1 MFNNVTEITNL
12 IIDNK
17 VTDGNIVLDMTM
29 GNGNDTLYLAKKV
42 GEKGRVYAFDIQGE
56 AIKNTK
62 KLIDENG
69 INNAVLINDSHEN
82 VLNYVSDKVD
92 FAVYNLGY
100 LPGGDKSIVTESSS
114 TVKSIKDVLTVLNND
129 GLIVICAYVGHEG
142 GMEEY
147 KDILSFVSSLN
158 KKNFNVTN
166 LEHINR
172 KPTSP
177 RMIIIERIK

>member
-69 INNAVLINDSHEN
+69 INNAVLINDSHGN

-100 LPGGDKSIVTESSS
+100 LPG
-114 TVKSIKDVLTVLNND
+114 
-129 GLIVICAYVGHEG
+129 
-142 GMEEY
+142 
-147 KDILSFVSSLN
+147 
-158 KKNFNVTN
+158 
-166 LEHINR
+166 
-172 KPTSP
+172 
-177 RMIIIERIK
+177 